1 MNKDW
6 LIDQLPAV
14 MAKDPFLN
22 RFTGIFQ
29 EIATGLRVEAN
40 AVPDYIDVGLAPHE
54 FVRWI
59 GSWTGLPVQI
69 DFGDEATARNRVR
82 EMVASSAALYRR
94 RGTCDG
100 LAGLISA
107 ATGEQATV
115 SDTGGIF
122 REGDQI
128 PDAKHVTVE
137 VPSTGGLEASLLA
150 SLIADELPVNC
161 TSELVVGGQTVSQD
175 SPTAVSARD
184 SDL

>member
-6 LIDQLPAV
+6 LINQLPAV

-40 AVPDYIDVGLAPHE
+40 AVPDYIDVGIAPHD

-69 DFGDEATARNRVR
+69 DFGDEATARKRVR
-82 EMVASSAALYRR
+82 EMVASSALLYRR
-94 RGTCDG
+94 RGTSDG
-100 LAGLISA
+100 LAGLISVV
-107 ATGEQATV
+107 TGEEAMV

-122 REGDQI
+122 RAGDKPPSERRI
-128 PDAKHVTVE
+128 TVE
-137 VPSTGGLEASLLA
+137 IQSTGGLDAPLLV
-150 SLIADELPVNC
+150 SLIKDELPVNC
-161 TSELVVGGQTVSQD
+161 TFELVVAGVPVQHDESSVGLS
-175 SPTAVSARD
+175 RD
-184 SDL
+184 PKA